1 MSSKVEPYFD
11 EIIALVADGVS
22 VASALKRRPE
32 YPALATWKLY
42 AFDKRFPDRRRRLEE
57 AQAQGSSEG
66 RSARYAEEIIALV
79 ESGKT
84 IGEALASN
92 PNYPARSKFRL
103 YTLKHPE
110 IEKRLDAAQRKRSIA
125 APVFDAVVHDVS
137 LGKSVTKALA
147 ELPRQV
153 SMTAL
158 QRLLHNNP
166 ERAKAL
172 RLARYSASRIV
183 RDRQATP
190 RTPPLVRRDKRD
202 HQFDRALYSNELY
215 RTVDAAVP
223 KHIESTIRE
232 DVVADIIVAILS
244 EEITADE
251 IGVRVKKLSA
261 GYFKA
266 DRFRNP
272 SLDAPAMPGA
282 KMTIADTAC
291 PDLAEWRC

>member
-1 MSSKVEPYFD
+1 MTSKVEPIFD
-11 EIIALVADGVS
+11 EIVALVADGVS

-79 ESGKT
+79 EGGKT

-147 ELPRQV
+147 ALPQQV
-153 SMTAL
+153 SRTAML
-158 QRLLHNNP
+158 RLLHNDP
-166 ERAKAL
+166 SRAKAL

-183 RDRQATP
+183 RERQEARTRPMVEHLHRQA
-190 RTPPLVRRDKRD
+190 LLAND
-202 HQFDRALYSNELY
+202 LY
-215 RTVDAAVP
+215 RRVSKAMPTRYDP
-223 KHIESTIRE
+223 ERHD
-232 DVVADIIVAILS
+232 DVLSDCIVALLS
-244 EEITADE
+244 GEITDAE
-251 IGVRVKKLSA
+251 IGQAAKQRNA
-261 GYFKA
+261 HYWA
-266 DRFRNP
+266 TEDRFRNS
-272 SLDAPAMPGA
+272 SLDQKVGSDDDEMLLIDAVSGDDVAHWGY
-282 KMTIADTAC
+282 
-291 PDLAEWRC
+291 

>member
-1 MSSKVEPYFD
+1 MASKVEPYFD
-11 EIIALVADGVS
+11 EIVALVAGGLS
-22 VASALKRRPE
+22 IPK
-32 YPALATWKLY
+32 ALASKPEFPKMQTFKWY
-42 AFDKRFPDRRRRLEE
+42 AYHADHPERALRVAE
-57 AQAQGSSEG
+57 AQAMRSTAARSE
-66 RSARYAEEIIALV
+66 RYADEIIALV

-92 PNYPARSKFRL
+92 PNYPSRSKFRL

-110 IEKRLDAAQRKRSIA
+110 IEQRLDAAQRKRSIA

-137 LGKSVTKALA
+137 LGKSVTRALA
-147 ELPRQV
+147 ELPQQISR
-153 SMTAL
+153 TAL
-158 QRLLHNNP
+158 RRLVINDP
-166 ERAKAL
+166 ARAKAL

-190 RTPPLVRRDKRD
+190 RTPPLVRLDKRD

-215 RTVDAAVP
+215 LMVDAAVP

-251 IGVRVKKLSA
+251 IGAKVKKLSA

-266 DRFRNP
+266 DRFRNQ
-272 SLDAPAMPGA
+272 SLHAPAIPGSRV
-282 KMTIADTAC
+282 TIAETAC
-291 PDLAEWRC
+291 PDLSEWRC